1 MGTASVGDEMGTGS
15 SVFLPK
21 GGTQNAL
28 AGTEASNV
36 TVNSR
41 GLGSLIPNEH
51 QKCEVAE

>member
-41 GLGSLIPNEH
+41 GLGSLIPNEQ